1 MSSKVAMR
9 VSFDQKGYV
18 FAKEVVSF
26 FVWICLD
33 WFGNA
38 AMNLVI
44 FITFFFIKKKIER
57 ERTIETR

>member
-1 MSSKVAMR
+1 MPSKVAMG

-18 FAKEVVSF
+18 FAKKVVSF
-26 FVWICLD
+26 FVWIGLD

-44 FITFFFIKKKIER
+44 FITFFYKKKIER
-57 ERTIETR
+57 ERTMETR